1 MIPIQFGDGE
11 TAEQTAAAL
20 RVCEKKKERSLEPRG
35 RVISDFTAI
44 IQVQL
49 LQQPQQQQ
57 QQQGHRTDNVCWK
70 FKAND
75 LDETQCVCVCVC
87 AGKQHPDYLEEGDGR
102 RGETRHRR
110 RGERAPRRARLL
122 AAQVQIRELWH
133 NKES

>member
-75 LDETQCVCVCVC
+75 LDETQCVCACVLVNSTRIIQRREMEGE
-87 AGKQHPDYLEEGDGR
+87 AKRDIDGEESGLL
-102 RGETRHRR
+102 GEPVFSQLRSR
-110 RGERAPRRARLL
+110 
-122 AAQVQIRELWH
+122 
-133 NKES
+133 

>member
-75 LDETQCVCVCVC
+75 LDETQCVCACV
-87 AGKQHPDYLEEGDGR
+87 LVNS
-102 RGETRHRR
+102 TRIIRR
-110 RGERAPRRARLL
+110 REMEGEAKRDIDGEESGLL
-122 AAQVQIRELWH
+122 GEPVFSQLR
-133 NKES
+133 SR

>member
-75 LDETQCVCVCVC
+75 LDETQCVCARVCVC
-87 AGKQHPDYLEEGDGR
+87 
-102 RGETRHRR
+102 
-110 RGERAPRRARLL
+110 
-122 AAQVQIRELWH
+122 W
-133 NKES
+133 

>member
-49 LQQPQQQQ
+49 LQRPNNNNNNRVTEQIM
-57 QQQGHRTDNVCWK
+57 
-70 FKAND
+70 
-75 LDETQCVCVCVC
+75 C
-87 AGKQHPDYLEEGDGR
+87 AGSSKL
-102 RGETRHRR
+102 T
-110 RGERAPRRARLL
+110 
-122 AAQVQIRELWH
+122 I
-133 NKES
+133 